1 LDQPLKG
8 SMKSETSDFNFLQN
22 FAPVTEANLLFR
34 FQRFNVYENVPLK
47 VIDPSVYYLTLI
59 PFQFDGVAETAIL
72 GIKFNE
78 PNDLSNTINVRTR
91 LLIYTGG
98 NKELWEFL
106 VLGIVQVIAERRL
119 KIMNGYYRLN
129 IEKKS

>member
-1 LDQPLKG
+1 
-8 SMKSETSDFNFLQN
+8 MKSETSDFNFLQN

-34 FQRFNVYENVPLK
+34 FQRFNVYENVTLD

-59 PFQFDGVAETAIL
+59 PFQFEGVAETAIL
-72 GIKFNE
+72 AIKFSE
-78 PNDLSNTINVRTR
+78 PNDLSKTLNIRTR

-106 VLGIVQVIAERRL
+106 VLGIVQFIAEKRL
-119 KIMNGYYRLN
+119 KIMNGYYR
-129 IEKKS
+129 IKVEKIS

>member
-1 LDQPLKG
+1 
-8 SMKSETSDFNFLQN
+8 MKSNTSDFNFLQN

-34 FQRFNVYENVPLK
+34 FQRFNVYENVPLE

-59 PFQFDGVAETAIL
+59 PFQFESVSESAIL

-78 PNDLSNTINVRTR
+78 PNDLSKTLDVRTR

-98 NKELWEFL
+98 DKELWEFL
-106 VLGIVQVIAERRL
+106 VLGIVQVIAKKRL
-119 KIMNGYYRLN
+119 KIMDGYHRIN
-129 IEKKS
+129 VEKIS